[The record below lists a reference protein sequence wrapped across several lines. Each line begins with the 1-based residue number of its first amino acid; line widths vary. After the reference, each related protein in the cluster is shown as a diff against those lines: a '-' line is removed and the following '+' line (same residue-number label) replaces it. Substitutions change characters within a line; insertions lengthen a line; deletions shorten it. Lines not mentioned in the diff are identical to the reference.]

1 MKLISLAGLPSEG
14 VSHNPEIRKR
24 VILQRGDVPHLNSF
38 SQTQLKPGQ
47 VARAH
52 AHTGMHEVFYVLKGS
67 GHIRIDDGEHSLTA
81 GTCVAVAPGES
92 HEIANTGAEDLT
104 LIYFGIEE

>member
-1 MKLISLAGLPSEG
+1 MKLISLAGLPFEG
-14 VSHNPEIRKR
+14 VSHNPEIEKR
-24 VILQRGDVPHLNSF
+24 VILQRGDVPHLTSF

-52 AHTGMHEVFYVLKGS
+52 AHKRMHEVFYVLKGS
-67 GHIRIDDGEHSLTA
+67 GRIRVDDGVHELTA
-81 GTCVAVAPGES
+81 GTCVAVAPDEC
-92 HEIANTGAEDLT
+92 HEITNTGAEDLT